1 MSQDWEWED
10 LLTDKEQAERKKK
23 PKKRTV
29 DGRGGSAAVRREKPD
44 AGMKSRRQSNLV
56 GENGQPK
63 PKPKPKKT
71 APSADDGQPKPKK
84 AAPSADDGTPKP
96 KKAVAPSA
104 DDGNATADTQAV
116 KKRKKKKGKKR
127 KQKKSVFPW
136 IYLVFV
142 VLLII
147 AGAFIVRGVHNTM
160 TELHANTPEVF
171 IRGAIG
177 NLTDQDLASLFV
189 SNAAYETPG
198 EAAANIRAYIS
209 GSDLSLRRIDH
220 NLYDAYKEDRKLF
233 TVHLNAERSVNKL
246 GLINYDILTSAG
258 IEPAENVELFHYEI
272 IAPSTYEI
280 TVNGKPVGD
289 PAEKKT
295 VEGFADASSFVT
307 LPATHK
313 YVLEYLTKEPEI
325 RVTDNGTEV
334 PVTLADTID
343 LTQDTGSG
351 HRFASTEEAGIDF
364 DAMAFAKDWAMFMR
378 DDLGGE
384 AHGYYKLE
392 PFLIG
397 DTALQRKAFQWAGS
411 VDITF
416 TSNHT
421 LLDPPFT
428 DEQITEVIR
437 YDENAASVD
446 VSLKMLMVL
455 DRGQERTDVID
466 TTLYLIRQDDAWKVV
481 NIRDDSDS
489 SSGDD
494 A

>member
-10 LLTDKEQAERKKK
+10 LLSDKEQAERKKK
-23 PKKRTV
+23 PKKRPPERRT
-29 DGRGGSAAVRREKPD
+29 GSAAAAVKQKRTD
-44 AGMKSRRQSNLV
+44 AGAKSRRQSNLV

-63 PKPKPKKT
+63 PKPKKAVQP
-71 APSADDGQPKPKK
+71 ADDGEPKPKKAVQPADDGEPKPKK
-84 AAPSADDGTPKP
+84 AAEPAGDGQPSAGP
-96 KKAVAPSA
+96 
-104 DDGNATADTQAV
+104 QAA
-116 KKRKKKKGKKR
+116 KKRKKRKGKKR
-127 KQKKSVFPW
+127 KRKKSVFPW

-142 VLLII
+142 ILLAA

-171 IRGAIG
+171 IRKAVG
-177 NLTDQDLASLFV
+177 NLTDQDLAALFV
-189 SNAAYETPG
+189 SNPAYETPA
-198 EAAANIRAYIS
+198 EAAANIREYIS
-209 GSDLSLRRIDH
+209 GSDMNLRRVDH
-220 NLYDAYKEDRKLF
+220 NLYDAYRGEQKLF
-233 TVHLNAERSVNKL
+233 TVHLNAERTVNKL

-258 IEPAENVELFHYEI
+258 IEPVENGELYHYEI
-272 IAPSTYEI
+272 IAPSTCEI
-280 TVNGKPVGD
+280 TVNGKPVGE

-295 VEGFADASSFVT
+295 VDGFADAADFVAI
-307 LPATHK
+307 PATHR
-313 YVLEYLTKEPEI
+313 YVLDYLTKEPEI

-343 LTQDTGSG
+343 LTQESESG

-392 PFLIG
+392 PFLIE
-397 DTALQRKAFQWAGS
+397 DTALQQKAYQWAGS

-446 VSLKMLMVL
+446 VSLKMHMVL

-466 TTLYLIRQDDAWKVV
+466 TTLYLVKQGDTWKVV